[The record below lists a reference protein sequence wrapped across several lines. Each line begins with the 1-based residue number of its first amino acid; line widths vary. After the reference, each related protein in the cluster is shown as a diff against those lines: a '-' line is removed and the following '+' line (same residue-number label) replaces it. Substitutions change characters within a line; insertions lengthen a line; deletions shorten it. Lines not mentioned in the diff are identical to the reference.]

1 MKQSWKGSVL
11 LAPVPPVLVSCGD
24 LEHPNVLTVAWT
36 GVLNTRPPMTY
47 ISLRPERYSYELIQK
62 SRCFCINLPTAALVK
77 AVDFCGCRS
86 GRQVDKF
93 SHCGLTPA
101 PSQEIEAPM
110 VEQSPVS
117 LECRVKDIVPL
128 GTHHMFTAEI
138 VRVNVEE
145 SLLDQAGKLDLS
157 KAGLLAYA
165 HGEYFALGK
174 KLGKFGDSVRKKRK
188 KRNEASPSRPKRG
201 Y

>member
-128 GTHHMFTAEI
+128 GTHAGPVQSRAFGLRPRRVFCVGEKTGEIRRLGAQKTETAE
-138 VRVNVEE
+138 
-145 SLLDQAGKLDLS
+145 LS
-157 KAGLLAYA
+157 KPFETKKGI
-165 HGEYFALGK
+165 LGK
-174 KLGKFGDSVRKKRK
+174 KFPLHSCVL
-188 KRNEASPSRPKRG
+188 RG
-201 Y
+201 FCV